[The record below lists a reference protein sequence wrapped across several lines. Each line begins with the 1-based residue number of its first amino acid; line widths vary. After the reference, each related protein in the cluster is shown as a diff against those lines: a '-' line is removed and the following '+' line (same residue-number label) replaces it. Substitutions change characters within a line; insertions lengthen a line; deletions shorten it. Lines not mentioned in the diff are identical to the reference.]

1 MSAAQSFQQRLTACL
16 AALCLF
22 LSAAVGAAGDSTLTP
37 PEHRRGTEQTFL
49 TFPEWFLVHSPAEYA
64 AYVHDHVPTQFPFT
78 GHIRQFWQS
87 YRSVYDAT
95 ADYPFNAGYHVMIMV
110 IGVSTTIEYALR
122 AAYETL
128 IGRLS
133 ATAQTHG
140 MSEEDRFGARVA
152 QDYVDFI
159 RVLPWYEFDFKER
172 LLRLWRETSLWG
184 PDALRKWERKYAL
197 TTEYGAKAIYGWL
210 IKKATKAGYD
220 APLPVTAIVMDRLPL
235 LPADLP
241 DLKVLKTFDDGSALI
256 TVPRYE
262 AFMSYA
268 TVLARQGSGFIEIAG
283 NRSIILLSALVPRNW
298 EPAPQLGEL
307 LFTQTILTRPA
318 QKRVALVVPVASLAA
333 TLNNLDKPGVQL
345 EHIYDY

>member
-1 MSAAQSFQQRLTACL
+1 
-16 AALCLF
+16 
-22 LSAAVGAAGDSTLTP
+22 
-37 PEHRRGTEQTFL
+37 
-49 TFPEWFLVHSPAEYA
+49 
-64 AYVHDHVPTQFPFT
+64 
-78 GHIRQFWQS
+78 
-87 YRSVYDAT
+87 
-95 ADYPFNAGYHVMIMV
+95 MIMV

-140 MSEEDRFGARVA
+140 MSEEDRFDARVA

-268 TVLARQGSGFIEIAG
+268 TALARQGSGFIEIAG